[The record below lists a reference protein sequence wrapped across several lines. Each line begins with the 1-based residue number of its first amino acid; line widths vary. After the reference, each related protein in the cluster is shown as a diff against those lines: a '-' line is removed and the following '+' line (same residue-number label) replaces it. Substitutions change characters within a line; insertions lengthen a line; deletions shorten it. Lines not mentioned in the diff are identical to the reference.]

1 MIIQGGRDGGGYEE
15 TCQKRQGSLGN
26 ATGLPKH
33 FLKDCFQEGREGG
46 GGGGGRREE
55 GIPFLVKQKKN
66 KTKKTLKVITNV

>member
-1 MIIQGGRDGGGYEE
+1 MIIQGGRDGGEDMKKLARSGKDRLE
-15 TCQKRQGSLGN
+15 TPLGSQN
-26 ATGLPKH
+26 ISWRIASRRV
-33 FLKDCFQEGREGG
+33 ER